1 MQRMW
6 ENTMKITVNENIVQL
21 DEQCNIEQLL
31 IVLES
36 PLKGSAI
43 AVNQKIIS
51 RSEWTNYQLQE
62 NDQISLFQ
70 AIAGG

>member
-1 MQRMW
+1 
-6 ENTMKITVNENIVQL
+6 MKVSVNEKPIEL
-21 DEQCNIEQLL
+21 DEKCNIEQLL
-31 IVLES
+31 NKLQS

-43 AVNQKIIS
+43 AVNQKVIS